1 MHETYGIERLA
12 SDTRPK
18 HWSEWK
24 TQITSRDNEI
34 LTGEN
39 YDSLQETTRH
49 GGIENGTMLKHW
61 SEQMTWITSRGY
73 ETLNGKY
80 ITTYRKRQ
88 RGTRK
93 DGSMLKT
100 REQMDDTEH
109 ISR

>member
-1 MHETYGIERLA
+1 MMHETYR
-12 SDTRPK
+12 
-18 HWSEWK
+18 
-24 TQITSRDNEI
+24 
-34 LTGEN
+34 
-39 YDSLQETTRH
+39 
-49 GGIENGTMLKHW
+49 
-61 SEQMTWITSRGY
+61 MTWITSRGY